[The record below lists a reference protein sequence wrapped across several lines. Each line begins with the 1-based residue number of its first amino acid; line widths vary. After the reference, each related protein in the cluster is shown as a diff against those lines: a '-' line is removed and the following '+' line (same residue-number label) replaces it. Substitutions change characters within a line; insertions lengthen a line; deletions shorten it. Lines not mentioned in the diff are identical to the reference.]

1 MLVSDADPTR
11 RAPVDVA
18 LNEVV
23 EDELLVA
30 HADIGA
36 IADAGRRIGPFDYGI
51 RIDLREPLICMHGQ
65 LPRRDRR
72 RRSPLGS
79 FSERPDLPRGECL
92 ARVRGLK
99 RVPRG
104 AAAVVPCSVAVTL
117 ME

>member
-36 IADAGRRIGPFDYGI
+36 IADAGRTTRIGPFDYGI
-51 RIDLREPLICMHGQ
+51 RIDLREPLICIHGQ
-65 LPRRDRR
+65 LPRRARR
-72 RRSPLGS
+72 WRRSPS
-79 FSERPDLPRGECL
+79 RP
-92 ARVRGLK
+92 ARAGRRFDGLHQCQHEHSPA
-99 RVPRG
+99 RP
-104 AAAVVPCSVAVTL
+104 
-117 ME
+117 